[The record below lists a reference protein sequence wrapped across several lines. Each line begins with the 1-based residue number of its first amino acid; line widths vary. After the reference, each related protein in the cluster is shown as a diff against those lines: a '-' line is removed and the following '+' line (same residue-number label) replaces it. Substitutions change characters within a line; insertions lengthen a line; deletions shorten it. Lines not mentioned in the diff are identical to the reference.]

1 MRKQILKILFILIL
15 LVFFGCVN
23 VYATDDAASADSV
36 AESTEVEQEENVTED
51 EDVDKNYDEDIQDEP
66 SHDDAVSTTGV
77 SNSIYTPEAAGA
89 TTTRDISSYSTISNI
104 PEANL
109 KLNNI
114 LNIILIAVSV
124 IIILL
129 AIAILIRIK

>member
-1 MRKQILKILFILIL
+1 MRKQIITILFILLL
-15 LVFFGCVN
+15 LVFFGSVT
-23 VYATDDAASADSV
+23 VYATEDSTNENASETV
-36 AESTEVEQEENVTED
+36 AEQETTDDEETDVD
-51 EDVDKNYDEDIQDEP
+51 EDYDEDISEEP

-89 TTTRDISSYSTISNI
+89 TTIRDISSYSTISNI

-124 IIILL
+124 ILILL